1 MMKKHIPTQPKGGQ
15 RGTDIPQILK
25 NGKNTHIMPY
35 RTFSNIKYPQN
46 TLKMKIN
53 KYFFKIN
60 SITAGDIP
68 IYGHPEGEKTQILT
82 KNYPKCWY

>member
-1 MMKKHIPTQPKGGQ
+1 MKKHIPTQPRGGQ

-35 RTFSNIKYPQN
+35 WTFSNIKYPQN

-60 SITAGDIP
+60 SKTAGDIP
-68 IYGHPEGEKTQILT
+68 IYGHPGGE
-82 KNYPKCWY
+82 NPKF